1 MEKIKKRIAN
11 LKVAGKLKV
20 YRMTVLVMTLFLVLV
35 ALISTLVIRS
45 NIEKMTEVW
54 SPSLGHLQG
63 LETMT
68 AKYRIKQYQ
77 HLVESDTA
85 AMNSCEEEIQ
95 KLEKQIKD
103 TSANLDAIIAADSDA
118 QKGKHWIGR
127 TQKSWRSTFPWRLS
141 CAT

>member
-20 YRMTVLVMTLFLVLV
+20 YRMTVLVMTLFLVSV
-35 ALISTLVIRS
+35 AVISTLVIRS

-68 AKYRIKQYQ
+68 AKKKFR
-77 HLVESDTA
+77 
-85 AMNSCEEEIQ
+85 
-95 KLEKQIKD
+95 
-103 TSANLDAIIAADSDA
+103 
-118 QKGKHWIGR
+118 
-127 TQKSWRSTFPWRLS
+127 SWRSRSRIPVRIWRRSSLQ
-141 CAT
+141 TVMLKKDRKITK